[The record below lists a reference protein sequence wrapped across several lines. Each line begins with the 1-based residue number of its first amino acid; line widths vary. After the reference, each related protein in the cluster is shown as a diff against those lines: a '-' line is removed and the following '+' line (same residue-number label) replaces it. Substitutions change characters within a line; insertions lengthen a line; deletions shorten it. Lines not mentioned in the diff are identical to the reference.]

1 MRYFIRLSYRGT
13 KYKGWQI
20 QPNDRTV
27 QETIEQGLSKILKT
41 PIEITG
47 CGRTDAGVHA
57 KDYVAHFDVADEFIE
72 PFKSDFPIDLLKR
85 VNFCIPEDIA
95 ISSIS
100 KMPAE
105 AHTRFDANHRAY
117 EYHIVFSKTPFETDT
132 AFLFPFVKD
141 LDFEKLQAAAALL
154 LEYDHFFPF
163 CKTNTE
169 VKTMHCKMYRS
180 EWVIDQNAGRMVFH
194 IAANRFLRGMVR
206 LIVGMC
212 LNVGTGKITL
222 DTVRDALEKQIR
234 LPKSLSVPPDGLYLV
249 DIRYPYNF

>member
-20 QPNDRTV
+20 QPKDLTV
-27 QETIEQGLSKILKT
+27 QETIEKGLSKILRT

-57 KDYVAHFDVADEFIE
+57 KDYVAHFD
-72 PFKSDFPIDLLKR
+72 
-85 VNFCIPEDIA
+85 
-95 ISSIS
+95 
-100 KMPAE
+100 
-105 AHTRFDANHRAY
+105 
-117 EYHIVFSKTPFETDT
+117 
-132 AFLFPFVKD
+132 
-141 LDFEKLQAAAALL
+141 ALL
-154 LEYDHFFPF
+154 LGYDHFFPF

-180 EWVIDQNAGRMVFH
+180 EWLIDQDAGRMVFH

-212 LNVGTGKITL
+212 LNVAIGKITL
-222 DTVRDALEKQIR
+222 DAVRDAMEKQVR
-234 LPKSLSVPPDGLYLV
+234 LSKSLSVPPDGLYLV
-249 DIRYPYNF
+249 DIRYPYAF